1 MKQFVK
7 NYKYLNLQMNAQL
20 QMSQYNKLILYIEY
34 ANETSA
40 ILNGEEVFAYFY
52 DKIVMDIYKER
63 RFRMDT
69 ENAKIEIYT
78 KRLLSWFAFFLF
90 CRIVFYIVKFI
101 CGFSK
106 SKQPIRVVVNR

>member
-1 MKQFVK
+1 
-7 NYKYLNLQMNAQL
+7 MNSQL
-20 QMSQYNKLILYIEY
+20 QTIDKMSQYNTLTLYIKY

-52 DKIVMDIYKER
+52 DKIAMDIYKER
-63 RFRMDT
+63 RFRMDAEGT
-69 ENAKIEIYT
+69 KIEIYT

-90 CRIVFYIVKFI
+90 CRMVFYIVKLL

-106 SKQPIRVVVNR
+106 SKPIRVVVNDYR